1 MHERLKIIL
10 FVALL
15 GFLGGVIADFT
26 AEYVVPVLIELFPE
40 IFSIRWVL
48 SGIAGS
54 VIMLIIVTI
63 WAYVTEPSVEA

>member
-1 MHERLKIIL
+1 MRERLKIIL

-15 GFLGGVIADFT
+15 GFLGGIIADLT
-26 AEYVVPVLIELFPE
+26 AEYVVPVIIELFPE
-40 IFSIRWVL
+40 IFSVRWIL

-63 WAYVTEPSVEA
+63 WAYATEPSVEA

>member
-1 MHERLKIIL
+1 MRERLKILL
-10 FVALL
+10 FVAFL
-15 GFLGGVIADFT
+15 GFIGGIIADLT
-26 AEYVVPVLIELFPE
+26 TVYVVPVLRELFPQ
-40 IFSIRWVL
+40 IFSARWLL